1 MPILAHL
8 ENILRKRNI
17 CAALYHGSKLN
28 GVDCCELMTVANDV
42 FDMDIKP
49 YVLSIP
55 GENRCSDEK
64 IKNAC
69 NIHRNIC
76 TTLDALTAIIRMKHS
91 IPQELDYKE
100 AEKHLGNLLSYG
112 MKHA

>member
-49 YVLSIP
+49 YKLSIP
-55 GENRCSDEK
+55 GENRCLASP
-64 IKNAC
+64 KNW
-69 NIHRNIC
+69 I
-76 TTLDALTAIIRMKHS
+76 TKKQKS
-91 IPQELDYKE
+91 I
-100 AEKHLGNLLSYG
+100 
-112 MKHA
+112 